1 MYAKGP
7 IVSLACGRSL
17 IKVIKMRTEIHEE
30 NTDCNDHVDKQPMSK
45 SREAILLPKLAFEI
59 GIIYNNT
66 ERHLQKI
73 SLLEFCESDRET
85 DILSFL

>member
-1 MYAKGP
+1 M
-7 IVSLACGRSL
+7 SLACGRSL
-17 IKVIKMRTEIHEE
+17 IKVIKMRTDVHEE

-45 SREAILLPKLAFEI
+45 SREAILLSKLAFEI
-59 GIIYNNT
+59 GITYNNI

-73 SLLEFCESDRET
+73 SLLEKFCESNRET